1 MGHFQISRSIFK
13 VYNHFN
19 PHEKKISM
27 KNTKLEEQLLIKLF
41 LNLVIFKNL
50 YLVSPQFLVQDI
62 KASLE
67 YADFY
72 T

>member
-1 MGHFQISRSIFK
+1 
-13 VYNHFN
+13 
-19 PHEKKISM
+19 M